1 MAVLLPENGAY
12 RILISFSMRMLEQ
25 GVSGTPSGRRGFRAF
40 ADGGG
45 APDFVCATSGC
56 RTSGDLSMARISHC
70 LTSVC
75 LRLPGNFCGPATN
88 LASVFV
94 FHIDCV
100 RTLLVSTTLTFS
112 PHYVE
117 AAKIMPASL

>member
-45 APDFVCATSGC
+45 
-56 RTSGDLSMARISHC
+56 RRILC
-70 LTSVC
+70 V
-75 LRLPGNFCGPATN
+75 RLPDAEQV
-88 LASVFV
+88 A
-94 FHIDCV
+94 HW
-100 RTLLVSTTLTFS
+100 
-112 PHYVE
+112 
-117 AAKIMPASL
+117 